1 MKGTKWLRVFCWA
14 CGEEDEIPF
23 SSPKVYNKNMVQG
36 ACPACGHRIYVKTED
51 FLEVKDRRERRG
63 IPR

>member
-1 MKGTKWLRVFCWA
+1 MKDVKWLSVFCWA
-14 CGEEDEIPF
+14 CGEENKMPF
-23 SSPKVYNKNMVQG
+23 SSPNRYNKNMVEG
-36 ACPACGHRIYVKTED
+36 SCPACGHVIYIRTDD